1 MPSLM
6 ATLLRWRTHS
16 ARTKRRSHL
25 SLSFAK
31 KCSSNEATKS
41 RFSLRTQI
49 CATRN
54 PDRYHHHQSPLLVQA
69 DFPNHQAIPAMQ
81 RQLNKCYLHP
91 FYHLTTDN
99 VGLSGLR
106 ALPIAASTNILAIV
120 LGISLVDKILPGL
133 LGHKTSTNM
142 CRRLRRR
149 MSLGKCFSANLCVLI
164 CVNKCKQFCIKFV
177 NKFKHKY
184 MY

>member
-25 SLSFAK
+25 SLSFSK

-81 RQLNKCYLHP
+81 RQLNKCY
-91 FYHLTTDN
+91 
-99 VGLSGLR
+99 R
-106 ALPIAASTNILAIV
+106 A
-120 LGISLVDKILPGL
+120 SLKKCDMEKWKIL
-133 LGHKTSTNM
+133 
-142 CRRLRRR
+142 
-149 MSLGKCFSANLCVLI
+149 F
-164 CVNKCKQFCIKFV
+164 
-177 NKFKHKY
+177 Y
-184 MY
+184 